1 MKMIYDIYK
10 IRDQFPILHTQ
21 VHGRPLVYLD
31 NGATTQKPLCVL
43 ETIDRAYRTANS
55 NVHRGVHYLSQLA
68 TERHEEA
75 RRRVARFINAS
86 SEREVIFTRGTTEAI
101 NLVATSFGAAFVR
114 EGDEIVISTMEHHA
128 NIVPWQMLCQRTGA
142 RLRVIKINELGE
154 LDLEHYISLL
164 GEKTKI
170 VSLTHVSNVLGTI
183 NPIKQV
189 IDLAH
194 EHGIPVLID
203 GAQAIAHTKVD
214 VQALG
219 ADFYVFSAHKV
230 YGPTGVGVLYGR
242 SELLDAMPPY
252 MGGGEMIAKVTF
264 EQTTYNELPFKYE
277 AGTPDYVGSTA
288 LAAALD
294 FVDSV
299 GVEQIASH
307 EDELLQ
313 YATRRLTEEFPELYI
328 LGRAKHKE
336 ATISFGIGRIHPFD
350 LGTILDR
357 MGVAIR
363 TGHHCAEPLLDRF
376 GHTAIARASFAMYN
390 TQEEVDT
397 FISSLHRAAKM
408 LL

>member
-1 MKMIYDIYK
+1 MKMIYDIDK
-10 IRDQFPILHTQ
+10 IRDEFPILHTQ

-43 ETIDRAYRTANS
+43 EAIDRAYRTANA

-86 SEREVIFTRGTTEAI
+86 SECEVIFTRGTTEAI

-288 LAAALD
+288 LATALD

-299 GVEQIASH
+299 GVEQIANY